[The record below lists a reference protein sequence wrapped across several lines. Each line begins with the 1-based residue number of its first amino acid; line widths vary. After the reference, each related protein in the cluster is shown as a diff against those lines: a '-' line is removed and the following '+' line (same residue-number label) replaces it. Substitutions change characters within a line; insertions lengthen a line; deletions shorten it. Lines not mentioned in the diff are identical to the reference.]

1 MGDEGTGAGMSAATR
16 TVASIPHVRDAP
28 LGAQRSALSTQHAFI
43 RRFARNRVAVL
54 AAALLLLAVAGAVFA
69 PLIARN
75 PPERILGTRL
85 APPSERFLLGTD
97 QSGRDVFA
105 RLLYGGQVSLM
116 VGFLAAG
123 LSIALGASL
132 GAVAGYARGWPEAI
146 IMRVADGMLSIPIF
160 FLVLVVLASF
170 GSTLLNL
177 IVTIGLA
184 SWMTTARVVRG
195 EVLRASSLDFVTAAR
210 ALGASAPRVLL
221 RHALPQALPS
231 TIVAASLG
239 VAQAILTES
248 ALSYLGLGVQP
259 PTPSWGN
266 MLTDAQSYV
275 FSAPLLALWPGL
287 AILLTVLSF
296 NFLGESLRDA
306 LDPFSGARRA

>member
-1 MGDEGTGAGMSAATR
+1 VSAAGLGRLERAPAEEQAAPATR
-16 TVASIPHVRDAP
+16 RKRPSF
-28 LGAQRSALSTQHAFI
+28 L

-54 AAALLLLAVAGAVFA
+54 AAAFLLLAILGAVFA
-69 PLIARN
+69 PAIARF
-75 PPERILGTRL
+75 PPERIIGSRL
-85 APPSERFLLGTD
+85 TPPGERFLLGTD
-97 QSGRDVFA
+97 QSGRDVLA
-105 RLLYGGQVSLM
+105 RLLFGGQISLL

-123 LSIALGASL
+123 LSIVLGASL
-132 GAVAGYARGWPEAI
+132 GAIAGYARGWADAV
-146 IMRVADGMLSIPIF
+146 IMRIADGMLSIPIF

-170 GSTLLNL
+170 GSTLPNL
-177 IVTIGLA
+177 VVTIGLA

-195 EVLRASSLDFVTAAR
+195 EVLRAGTLDFVLAAR
-210 ALGASAPRVLL
+210 ALGASGARVLL

-231 TIVAASLG
+231 TIVAATLG

-266 MLTDAQSYV
+266 MLSDAQSYV

-306 LDPFSGARRA
+306 LDPFRGTQR